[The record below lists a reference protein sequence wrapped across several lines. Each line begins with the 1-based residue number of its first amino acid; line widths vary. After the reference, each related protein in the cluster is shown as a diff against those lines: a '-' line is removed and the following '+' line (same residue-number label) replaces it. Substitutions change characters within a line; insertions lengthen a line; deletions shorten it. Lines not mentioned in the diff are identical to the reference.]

1 MCRVIKIATWPTRTV
16 LSFAIGVA
24 MDLAFGKEDP
34 IEYVSVTVRRD

>member
-24 MDLAFGKEDP
+24 MDLAFGKAEDTD
-34 IEYVSVTVRRD
+34 YVSRTNG